1 MLESLE
7 KDMRMAH
14 MTQIPKKYFVQSV
27 LQAGCFAV
35 IFAIAVFLLRHALT
49 LPIPFLYD
57 IPEWILYVFFCGLIP
72 AGAFLLSYFTPKL
85 KASSRKSKIN
95 LDLPYAITY
104 MQALS
109 TTITL
114 YEIFR
119 SVYEAKDLYGEVS
132 AECGMIVRD
141 VELFGQDLITAIEN
155 TMEVTP
161 SENFKELLND
171 LLLVHRSG
179 GDLRGFFNAKSESY
193 REVSKNEMESLLEFL
208 EMIAEVYVTALV
220 AGPIA
225 IIIMVVAQNISGQ
238 NTIGNLMPLMYIG
251 LPLGA
256 LVLIFILY
264 VLLPP
269 NNLVISKKEIRDSE
283 YSSEIIRVQGLA
295 KDPEFEK
302 KINRRKRMLK
312 INDILHHP
320 VKAYISSYIPAGIL
334 GGVLVVVVILLWYF
348 GIIEKGFPYYTIE
361 VTICFVLMVAVLPL
375 AVAYEIRNRYVKSV
389 EKQLPEVLREIS
401 DMRDVG
407 MTLQGAI
414 NMISG
419 HKRGVL
425 STEIRM
431 VSEEVKY
438 GASLSSA
445 LVRMEERVGLTTVK
459 RAISLLVRASEVTDY
474 IREILAIAIADLE
487 HYLKMKNKRF
497 NVSFVYLAI
506 IYLSVGIFLFAAY
519 EMNVAF
525 INSFSSFN
533 IAINTGNSAEQMFII
548 GIILAFFSGIM
559 AGQLSAN
566 TILSGLKHSI
576 VMLAM
581 TIVTFVIL
589 VGVR

>member
-1 MLESLE
+1 
-7 KDMRMAH
+7 
-14 MTQIPKKYFVQSV
+14 
-27 LQAGCFAV
+27 
-35 IFAIAVFLLRHALT
+35 
-49 LPIPFLYD
+49 
-57 IPEWILYVFFCGLIP
+57 
-72 AGAFLLSYFTPKL
+72 
-85 KASSRKSKIN
+85 
-95 LDLPYAITY
+95 
-104 MQALS
+104 
-109 TTITL
+109 
-114 YEIFR
+114 
-119 SVYEAKDLYGEVS
+119 
-132 AECGMIVRD
+132 
-141 VELFGQDLITAIEN
+141 
-155 TMEVTP
+155 
-161 SENFKELLND
+161 
-171 LLLVHRSG
+171 
-179 GDLRGFFNAKSESY
+179 
-193 REVSKNEMESLLEFL
+193 MESLLEFL
-208 EMIAEVYVTALV
+208 EMIAEVYVTAFV

-334 GGVLVVVVILLWYF
+334 GGVFVVVVILLWYF

-487 HYLKMKNKRF
+487 HYLKMKNKRC

-533 IAINTGNSAEQMFII
+533 MAINTGNSAEQMFII

>member
-1 MLESLE
+1 MRELINDPFYEKIKAYNRCIIDYCLMESDTPHQGYHSHLDAILFALDKFNERYTDDEPFLWSADIE
-7 KDMRMAH
+7 KAEAKCIDSAAFLH
-14 MTQIPKKYFVQSV
+14 IPDDYKSQS
-27 LQAGCFAV
+27 
-35 IFAIAVFLLRHALT
+35 AVFGGK
-49 LPIPFLYD
+49 LPY
-57 IPEWILYVFFCGLIP
+57 WY
-72 AGAFLLSYFTPKL
+72 AFLKTPH
-85 KASSRKSKIN
+85 RN
-95 LDLPYAITY
+95 GYG
-104 MQALS
+104 
-109 TTITL
+109 
-114 YEIFR
+114 
-119 SVYEAKDLYGEVS
+119 KD
-132 AECGMIVRD
+132 D
-141 VELFGQDLITAIEN
+141 F
-155 TMEVTP
+155 
-161 SENFKELLND
+161 
-171 LLLVHRSG
+171 
-179 GDLRGFFNAKSESY
+179 
-193 REVSKNEMESLLEFL
+193 
-208 EMIAEVYVTALV
+208 
-220 AGPIA
+220 
-225 IIIMVVAQNISGQ
+225 
-238 NTIGNLMPLMYIG
+238 
-251 LPLGA
+251 
-256 LVLIFILY
+256 
-264 VLLPP
+264 
-269 NNLVISKKEIRDSE
+269 
-283 YSSEIIRVQGLA
+283 
-295 KDPEFEK
+295 
-302 KINRRKRMLK
+302 LK

-334 GGVLVVVVILLWYF
+334 GGVFVVVVILLWYF

-533 IAINTGNSAEQMFII
+533 MAINTGNSAEQMFII